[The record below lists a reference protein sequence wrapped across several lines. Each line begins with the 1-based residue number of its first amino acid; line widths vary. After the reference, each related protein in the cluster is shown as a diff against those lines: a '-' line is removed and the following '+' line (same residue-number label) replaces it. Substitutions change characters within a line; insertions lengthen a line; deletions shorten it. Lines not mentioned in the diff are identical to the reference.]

1 MKNRTIGSVFIV
13 AGTTIGA
20 GMLAMPLAAVGI
32 GFSTMMLLLIGL
44 WLLMSYTALLLVE
57 VYQYNDPHTGLGSIA
72 KRYLGVGGQVITG
85 LALLLLMYA
94 LTTAYISGAGELL
107 SATLSSWIGHELSI
121 TQGIIIFTVIGGAV
135 VGIGTTSVDMINRLL
150 FTAKVFF
157 LIFMLIVMLPHVESV
172 NLTSMPV
179 EYGLILSAVPVIFTS
194 FGFHGSVPSIV
205 SYMNGDIKKLRI
217 IFIIGSAIPLVAY
230 ILWQIATLG
239 AIPTNTFM
247 GIMAQQSGLN
257 GLLTAIRDVV
267 ATPRVNIAVN
277 LFAALALATS
287 FLGVA
292 LGLFDYLADLFKR
305 SNRATGRMQS
315 SLLTFVPPLVCAL
328 YFPNFV
334 QALAYAAIALSILA
348 LLLPALLVWKV
359 RQERNGTDK
368 YKVKG
373 GKSALG
379 IVFTCGLVVIGIQV
393 AITFGLLPQVG

>member
-32 GFSTMMLLLIGL
+32 GFSTMMLLLVGL

-107 SATLSSWIGHELSI
+107 SATLSSWVGHELSV

-179 EYGLILSAVPVIFTS
+179 AYGLILSAIPVIFTS

-315 SLLTFVPPLVCAL
+315 SLLTFIPPLVCAL

-359 RQERNGTDK
+359 RQEQNGADK

-373 GKSALG
+373 GKGALG
-379 IVFTCGLVVIGIQV
+379 IVFTCGLVVIGIQI

>member
-32 GFSTMMLLLIGL
+32 GFSTMLLLLVGL

-72 KRYLGVGGQVITG
+72 KRYLGIGGQVITG

-107 SATLSSWIGHELSI
+107 SSTLSSWIGHELSV

-179 EYGLILSAVPVIFTS
+179 AYGLILSAIPVIFTS

-315 SLLTFVPPLVCAL
+315 SLLTFVPPLLCAL

-359 RQERNGTDK
+359 RQEQNGADK

-373 GKSALG
+373 GKSTLAV
-379 IVFTCGLVVIGIQV
+379 VFICGLVVIGIQI

>member
-1 MKNRTIGSVFIV
+1 VKNRTIGSVFIV

-32 GFSTMMLLLIGL
+32 GFSTIMLLLVGL

-72 KRYLGVGGQVITG
+72 KRYLGVGGQVVTG

-107 SATLSSWIGHELSI
+107 SSTLSSWIGHELSV

-135 VGIGTTSVDMINRLL
+135 VGIGTTSVDIINRLL

-179 EYGLILSAVPVIFTS
+179 AQGLILSAIPVIFTS

-217 IFIIGSAIPLVAY
+217 IFIAGSAIPLIAY
-230 ILWQIATLG
+230 VLWQIATLG

-315 SLLTFVPPLVCAL
+315 SLLTFIPPLLCAL

-348 LLLPALLVWKV
+348 LLLPTLLVWKV
-359 RQERNGTDK
+359 RQAQHDTDK
-368 YKVKG
+368 YQVKG
-373 GKSALG
+373 GKGALAV
-379 IVFTCGLVVIGIQV
+379 VFTCGLVVIGIQI

>member
-32 GFSTMMLLLIGL
+32 GFSTMMLLLVGL

-107 SATLSSWIGHELSI
+107 SATLSSWIGHELSV

-179 EYGLILSAVPVIFTS
+179 AYGLILSAIPVIFTS

-305 SNRATGRMQS
+305 SNRATGRAQS

-359 RQERNGTDK
+359 RQEQNGADK

-373 GKSALG
+373 GKGALG
-379 IVFTCGLVVIGIQV
+379 IVFVCGLIVIGIQI